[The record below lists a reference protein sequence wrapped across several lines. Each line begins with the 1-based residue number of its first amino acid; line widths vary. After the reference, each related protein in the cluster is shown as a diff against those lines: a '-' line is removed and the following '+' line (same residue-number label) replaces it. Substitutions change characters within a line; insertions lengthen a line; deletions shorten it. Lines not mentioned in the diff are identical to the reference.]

1 MDRLGWLLE
10 CCTVLLFLLTRT
22 DSGSREDGQLV
33 EAKFR
38 QVGEGLRLGLFYS
51 ADRQTTTPLLS
62 LATCCGYNRIALE
75 GGPDTSAAAASYSR
89 DPFFPR
95 DVYMQSYTQNLGVSN
110 LLDLRKPRGERR
122 FCCRKSKSWGT

>member
-75 GGPDTSAAAASYSR
+75 GGPDTSAAAAASYSR
-89 DPFFPR
+89 GRGSFLPTR
-95 DVYMQSYTQNLGVSN
+95 CVHAVVYTDSW
-110 LLDLRKPRGERR
+110 RIKPP
-122 FCCRKSKSWGT
+122 